1 MSASH
6 QHHDNDGNNNMGQ
19 APYDE
24 SAIVALNQNVPK
36 FRLAAYARGVFR
48 RLAGALTTGLLLNLA
63 LVQPAQA
70 QIATGGSGRFLNE
83 IVWMSWGTNGA
94 QINQSGITRT
104 TTANI
109 GGQILSVTCSIAS
122 ISDTVGTSN
131 DPDLTAYRPG
141 NWSGD
146 ALDDLYN
153 IGGANGSNTMVIGL
167 SNRNDTA
174 VISFNFNCS
183 ARLGSTGTAAD
194 PVYPLE
200 GLVFADA
207 EQSAS
212 APNEYVTATIPA
224 GATFR
229 LIDRYRSAGCSSGGD
244 VTVSG
249 GGTVFNLGGSNPTC
263 STGPAA
269 VGFIDGATSGQV
281 GLHGGGYSAIA
292 LGVLIS
298 RADSSDAP
306 TSYGT
311 AVHSQNPVFTG
322 GVLPTGTSNYMT
334 ATMAN
339 LTLSNL
345 RLGATID
352 FDTASLAG
360 AAATGDDTDGS
371 DDEDSIASV
380 TNVVLSPGT
389 THTQSGVS
397 CSGTGF
403 VYGFIDF
410 NRDGDFL
417 DSGETSAQASCSGG
431 TASLSWTLPAAGQLS
446 AGTSYLRV
454 RMGSLAANVS
464 VPSGLSIDGEVE
476 DFTVTQTLPVADV
489 AITKTDNVTTVTS
502 GGTTTYVLTV
512 TNNGP
517 AAVNGAVVT
526 DTPGTGI
533 TCPAANAVTIAGN
546 GVPAGSYTIANL
558 TGAGIALGTLTNG
571 QSATLT
577 YTCQVN

>member
-1 MSASH
+1 MNHFPADKVMTVAGTLRPMEFLSRTSARSFL
-6 QHHDNDGNNNMGQ
+6 
-19 APYDE
+19 
-24 SAIVALNQNVPK
+24 SRFAIA
-36 FRLAAYARGVFR
+36 FA
-48 RLAGALTTGLLLNLA
+48 TILLLNLGV
-63 LVQPAQA
+63 VQSAQA

-83 IVWMSWGTNGA
+83 IVWVSWGTNGSSVT
-94 QINQSGITRT
+94 QSGMTRT
-104 TTANI
+104 TTTNI
-109 GGQILSVTCSIAS
+109 GGQILSVTCSVSS
-122 ISDTVGTSN
+122 ISDGVGTN
-131 DPDLTAYRPG
+131 DPDLNVYRSG

-146 ALDDLYN
+146 ALDNLYN
-153 IGGANGSNTMVIGL
+153 IGGADGANTLVVGL

-174 VISFNFNCS
+174 TVSFNFNCS

-212 APNEYVTATIPA
+212 GPNEYVTATIPA

-229 LIDRYRSAGCSSGGD
+229 LIDRFRSAGCTSGGS

-249 GGTVFNLGGSNPTC
+249 GGTIVNLGGSNPIC
-263 STGPAA
+263 PTGPAA
-269 VGFIDGATSGQV
+269 VGFIDGATSGTV

-298 RADSSDAP
+298 RADSGDAP
-306 TSYGT
+306 ASYG
-311 AVHSQNPVFTG
+311 AEVHSQNPTLTG
-322 GVLPTGTSNYMT
+322 GALPIGTSDYMT

-339 LTLSNL
+339 LTLANL
-345 RLGATID
+345 RLGATVD

-360 AAATGDDTDGS
+360 AAATGDDLNGS

-380 TNVVLSPGT
+380 TNVTLSAGT

-397 CSGTGF
+397 CTGAGF

-410 NRDGDFL
+410 NRDGDFA

-446 AGTSYLRV
+446 AGSSYLRV

-464 VPSGLSIDGEVE
+464 VPSGLAIDGEVE
-476 DFTVTQTLPVADV
+476 DYVVTQALPVADL

-517 AAVNGAVVT
+517 AAVNGALVS
-526 DTPGTGI
+526 DTPGAGI
-533 TCPAANAVTIAGN
+533 TCPGANVVTITGS

-577 YTCQVN
+577 FVCQIN